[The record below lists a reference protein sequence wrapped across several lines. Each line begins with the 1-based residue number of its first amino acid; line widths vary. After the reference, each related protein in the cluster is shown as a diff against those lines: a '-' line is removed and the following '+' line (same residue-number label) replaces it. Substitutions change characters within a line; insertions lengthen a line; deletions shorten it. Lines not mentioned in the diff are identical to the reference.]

1 MRVLTVN
8 CGSSSLKFDLLD
20 ATGSGVRRLAGGI
33 VERVGHSPRLVFSSS
48 EGRIDRDV
56 EAGDHAAAF
65 RQAAGVLAE
74 AGLTPGIGAAGFRV
88 VHGGARFRQPAL
100 LDDAVL
106 AAIEAAGV
114 LAPLHNRPALAAVRA
129 ARAELPATPLVATFD
144 TAYFA
149 GLPEVA
155 AQYALPRDLS
165 ARLGIRRFG
174 FHGLAHRYMV
184 ERYQALRP
192 EVDKARLITF
202 QLGNGCSATA
212 SIDGKAVDTSMGFT
226 PLEGL
231 VMGTRAGDL
240 DPAIPL
246 LLVEREGLPPG
257 RVETILNNQSGL
269 LGLSRRSNDM
279 RDLLQAEAAGD
290 ADAAL
295 AIDSFCY
302 RARKYLG
309 AYLAVLGGAD
319 AVVFGGGIGEH
330 SAAVRGRICSGLEEL
345 GLALDASANAE
356 ASGGDRRISAPSSRT
371 EAWVVA
377 VDEAAVIARDV
388 VACLQGGAGRGPA
401 GPGG

>member
-1 MRVLTVN
+1 VRILTVN

-20 ATGSGVRRLAGGI
+20 AEASRVVEAAGGA
-33 VERVGHSPRLVFSSS
+33 VERIGRGAKLVFHTG
-48 EGRIDRDV
+48 ETRAERDV
-56 EAGDHAAAF
+56 EASDHAAAF
-65 RQAAGVLAE
+65 GRAVEILRETGLGDGIE
-74 AGLTPGIGAAGFRV
+74 AVGHRV
-88 VHGGARFRQPAL
+88 VHGGVQFRQPTL
-100 LDDAVL
+100 VEEAVIE
-106 AAIEAAGV
+106 AIEAASV
-114 LAPLHNRPALAAVRA
+114 LAPLHNQPALAAIRT
-129 ARAELPATPLVATFD
+129 ARAELPTLPMVATFD

-149 GLPEVA
+149 DLPEVA

-165 ARLGIRRFG
+165 TRLGIRRFG

-184 ERYQALRP
+184 ERYLALRP
-192 EVDKARLITF
+192 EVEKARLITF

-212 SIDGKAVDTSMGFT
+212 SIDGKPVDTSMGFT

-240 DPAIPL
+240 DPSVPL
-246 LLVEREGLPPG
+246 FILEREGLAPKD
-257 RVETILNNQSGL
+257 VEAILNNQSGL
-269 LGLSRRSNDM
+269 LGLSRRSNDI
-279 RDLLQAEAAGD
+279 RDLLRAEASGD

-330 SAAVRGRICSGLEEL
+330 SAAVRWRICLGLEAL
-345 GLALDASANAE
+345 GLALDASANDGAW
-356 ASGGDRRISAPSSRT
+356 GGDRRISAPNSRT
-371 EAWVVA
+371 EAWVMA

-388 VACLQGGAGRGPA
+388 VACLEGGPAREPA
-401 GPGG
+401 GPGA